1 MSTGARVLCNS
12 LILLTLGAAVPAAWA
27 ASSGAG
33 SSAALN
39 VPIQIPPKPP
49 TPRVLDLR
57 PPDIHEVM
65 SAEELAAAVPN
76 PEETEIIGPEAVV
89 HGESAAPYV
98 PGGFAALYWAATH
111 PAGAWR
117 ILAPVQ

>member
-1 MSTGARVLCNS
+1 MSTGAKVLHNS
-12 LILLTLGAAVPAAWA
+12 LILLALGAAVPAAWA
-27 ASSGAG
+27 ASAQGTST
-33 SSAALN
+33 ALN
-39 VPIQIPPKPP
+39 IPIEIPAKPP

-65 SAEELAAAVPN
+65 SADELAAAIPN
-76 PEETEIIGPEAVV
+76 PEETEVVGPEAVV
-89 HGESAAPYV
+89 HGESPAPYV
-98 PGGFAALYWAATH
+98 PGGFAALYWATTH